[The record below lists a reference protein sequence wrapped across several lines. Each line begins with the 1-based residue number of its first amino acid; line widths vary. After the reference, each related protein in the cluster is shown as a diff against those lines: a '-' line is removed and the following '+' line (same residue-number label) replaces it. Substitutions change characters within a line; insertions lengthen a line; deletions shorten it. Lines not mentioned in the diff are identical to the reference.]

1 MKKRITLM
9 LAVLMLASPAWAEV
23 LITCVYDSGTVT
35 VSYDASGEPN
45 LVRGFGLDIT
55 VDSGATIDS
64 VTVLDADYRIYPGQ
78 IVIQDGNVIDYN
90 VPYPGTLGANSVT
103 VELGSLYTTD
113 SNYSGDPNAGYN
125 MIPGTSGDLLEFT
138 VSGDCN
144 VVIAENAACGGVVL
158 ENPASDPDVNSP
170 GCGPP
175 PIECFYVG
183 MVDKCGRTI
192 TQPMY
197 DVWAGPIVNKDECWC
212 YDCHCKGDSDDSG
225 TIGSGDVSVA
235 LAGWL
240 NYADGYCADTEY
252 SGSIGSGDVAELLDG
267 WINGCP

>member
-23 LITCVYDSGTVT
+23 LITCVTDGCDVT

-64 VTVLDADYRIYPGQ
+64 VTVLDANYRVYPGQ

-90 VPYPGTLGANSVT
+90 VPYPGTLGANSIT

-138 VSGDCN
+138 VSSDCN
-144 VVIAENAACGGVVL
+144 VVITDNAARGGVVL
-158 ENPASDPDVNSP
+158 ENPALNPDVNSP
-170 GCGPP
+170 GCEV
-175 PIECFYVG
+175 ISECFYVG

-197 DVWAGPIVNKDECWC
+197 DVWAGTIVNKDECWC
-212 YDCHCKGDSDDSG
+212 YDCHCKGDTDDNA
-225 TIGSGDVSVA
+225 TVNNDDVTVA
-235 LAGWL
+235 LNGWISYP
-240 NYADGYCADTEY
+240 NGYCADTDY
-252 SGSIGSGDVAELLDG
+252 NGTVNNDDVTEFLDG